1 MFIFVL
7 GTFQL
12 WVNEAWWNGGRR
24 FYLGSA
30 EIPSHHSPEVNQG
43 NQEGRLVQPQG
54 DRELPFR
61 HTASEVV

>member
-7 GTFQL
+7 GAFQL

-43 NQEGRLVQPQG
+43 NQEGR
-54 DRELPFR
+54 
-61 HTASEVV
+61 